1 MGALKASTLVETI
14 IASVIFM
21 CVFVISLETVSR
33 LTVREDDNTVLV
45 EADYRIK
52 ECLREYGDGRHADGQ
67 YTREYGWG
75 TIVVLIHPYRDYTD
89 LQELTITAEIGSI
102 SKRLEFK
109 YIIEE
114 LDN

>member
-52 ECLREYGDGRHADGQ
+52 ECLREYGDGRHADG
-67 YTREYGWG
+67 
-75 TIVVLIHPYRDYTD
+75 
-89 LQELTITAEIGSI
+89 
-102 SKRLEFK
+102 
-109 YIIEE
+109 
-114 LDN
+114 

>member
-21 CVFVISLETVSR
+21 CVFMISLETISR
-33 LTVREDDNTVLV
+33 LTVQEDDNTVLV

-75 TIVVLIHPYRDYTD
+75 RIVILIHNYRSYAD
-89 LQELTITAEIGSI
+89 LQELTIIAEIESI

-109 YIIEE
+109 HIVEE